1 VGILVDTVNEC
12 FVQQRGLDRALFLK
26 VKDLLMAANK
36 RDYYEI
42 LGVSRTASDDEIK
55 RAFRRL
61 AKQYHPDA
69 NKEQGAE
76 ARFIEINEAYE
87 VLSDSQKREAYDRFG
102 HAGVGAGAAGAGFSD
117 FSSFSSINDLFETFF
132 AGNAGSGTRRS
143 GTQRGADLRYDLTI
157 TFEEAVFGCQ
167 KEIELP
173 RWETCTNC
181 RGNGAQP
188 GTSTSRCTSCQGTGE
203 IRRVQQS
210 IFGQFVNVTMCERCR
225 GEGRV
230 ITTPC
235 EKCRGQGRVRNNRR
249 VVVNIPAGVDDGIN
263 VRVTGEGEVS
273 ARGGTPGNLYV
284 ILTVKPHP
292 FFKRQGNDI
301 LYDLPISFTQA
312 ALGDEVEVPT
322 VDGKTTPL
330 KIPAGT
336 QSNRSFRLKGM
347 GVPVVHSSAR
357 GDEHVIVKVVTPT
370 NLTVEQKHLLE
381 EFARLEREQNEQNG
395 KNIFRDLFE
404 KTKDVFQ

>member
-1 VGILVDTVNEC
+1 
-12 FVQQRGLDRALFLK
+12 
-26 VKDLLMAANK
+26 MATNK
-36 RDYYEI
+36 RDYYEV
-42 LGVSRTASDDEIK
+42 LAVSRNATDEEVK
-55 RAFRRL
+55 KSFRRL
-61 AKQYHPDA
+61 AKQYHPDT

-87 VLSDSQKREAYDRFG
+87 VLSDPQKRAAYDRYG
-102 HAGVGAGAAGAGFSD
+102 HAGLGNGAGAGAGFSD
-117 FSSFSSINDLFETFF
+117 FGSFSSINDLFETFF
-132 AGNAGSGTRRS
+132 AGTAGAQRRS
-143 GTQRGADLRYDLTI
+143 GTQRGADLRYELTI

-173 RWETCTNC
+173 RWETCATC
-181 RGNGAQP
+181 HGNGAQP
-188 GTSTSRCTSCQGTGE
+188 GTSTARCSACQGTGE

-249 VVVNIPAGVDDGIN
+249 VMVNIPAGVDDGIN
-263 VRVTGEGEVS
+263 VRVAGEGEVS
-273 ARGGTPGNLYV
+273 SRGGTPGNLYV
-284 ILTVKPHP
+284 VLTVKPHQ

-301 LYDLPISFTQA
+301 IYEMPISFTQA

-322 VDGKTTPL
+322 VDSKTVML

-347 GVPVVHSSAR
+347 GVPIVHSSQR
-357 GDEHVIVKVVTPT
+357 GDEHVIVNVVTPT
-370 NLTVEQKHLLE
+370 SLTAEQKRLLE

-395 KNIFRDLFE
+395 KNNIFRDFFE

>member
-1 VGILVDTVNEC
+1 
-12 FVQQRGLDRALFLK
+12 
-26 VKDLLMAANK
+26 MAASK

-42 LGVSRTASDDEIK
+42 LGVSRNANEDEVK
-55 RAFRRL
+55 KAFRRL

-69 NKEQGAE
+69 NKEKGAE
-76 ARFIEINEAYE
+76 ARFIEVNEAYE
-87 VLSDSQKREAYDRFG
+87 VLSDPQKRAAYDRYG
-102 HAGVGAGAAGAGFSD
+102 HSGLGNGANGAGFSD
-117 FSSFSSINDLFETFF
+117 FGGFNTINDLFETFF
-132 AGNAGSGTRRS
+132 AGTAGAQRRS
-143 GTQRGADLRYDLTI
+143 NPQRGADLRYELTI

-167 KEIELP
+167 KDIELP
-173 RWETCTNC
+173 RWETCSHC
-181 RGNGAQP
+181 RGSGAQP
-188 GTSTSRCTSCQGTGE
+188 GTSKARCSSCQGTGE

-225 GEGRV
+225 GEGHV

-235 EKCRGQGRVRNNRR
+235 DKCRGQGRVRNNRR

-284 ILTVKPHP
+284 VLTVKSHP

-301 LYDLPISFTQA
+301 LYELPISFTQA

-322 VDGKTTPL
+322 VDGKSTIL

-357 GDEHVIVKVVTPT
+357 GDQHVIVKVVTPT
-370 NLTVEQKHLLE
+370 NLTPEQKRLLE
-381 EFARLEREQNEQNG
+381 EFARIEREQNEQND
-395 KNIFRDLFE
+395 KNIFRNVFE
-404 KTKDVFQ
+404 KAKDVFQ

>member
-1 VGILVDTVNEC
+1 
-12 FVQQRGLDRALFLK
+12 
-26 VKDLLMAANK
+26 MAANK

-42 LGVSRTASDDEIK
+42 LGVSRNATEDEIK
-55 RAFRRL
+55 KSFRRL

-87 VLSDSQKREAYDRFG
+87 ILSDAQKRAAYDRYG
-102 HAGVGAGAAGAGFSD
+102 HAGVGANAAGAGFSG
-117 FSSFSSINDLFETFF
+117 FEGFSSINDLFETFF
-132 AGNAGSGTRRS
+132 AGSTGSTRRS
-143 GTQRGADLRYDLTI
+143 GTQRGADIRYELTI

-167 KEIELP
+167 KEIEIP
-173 RWETCTNC
+173 RWETCGSC
-181 RGNGAQP
+181 HGSGAQP
-188 GTSTSRCTSCQGTGE
+188 GTSTSRCSACQGTGE

-210 IFGQFVNVTMCERCR
+210 IFGQFVNVMMCERCR

-273 ARGGTPGNLYV
+273 SRGGTPGNLYV
-284 ILTVKPHP
+284 VLTVKTHP
-292 FFKRQGNDI
+292 FFKRQGNDV
-301 LYDLPISFTQA
+301 LFELPISFSQA

-322 VDGKTTPL
+322 VDGKTTTL

-357 GDEHVIVKVVTPT
+357 GDQHVIVKVVTPT
-370 NLTVEQKHLLE
+370 NLTPEQKSLLE
-381 EFARLEREQNEQNG
+381 EFARLEREQSEQND
-395 KNIFRDLFE
+395 KNIFRNLFE

>member
-1 VGILVDTVNEC
+1 
-12 FVQQRGLDRALFLK
+12 
-26 VKDLLMAANK
+26 MATNK

-42 LGVSRTASDDEIK
+42 LGVARSATEDEIK
-55 RAFRRL
+55 KAFRRL

-87 VLSDSQKREAYDRFG
+87 VLSDAQKRSAYDRFG
-102 HAGVGAGAAGAGFSD
+102 HAGVNAGMGAGGFSSDFAGFG
-117 FSSFSSINDLFETFF
+117 SINDLFETFF
-132 AGNAGSGTRRS
+132 AGATTSQRRS
-143 GTQRGADLRYDLTI
+143 GPQRGADLRYDLTI

-173 RWETCTNC
+173 RWENCSTCH
-181 RGNGAQP
+181 GSGAAP
-188 GTSTSRCTSCQGTGE
+188 GTSTARCSACQGTGE

-249 VVVNIPAGVDDGIN
+249 VKVNIPAGVDDGIN

-273 ARGGTPGNLYV
+273 SRGGTPGNLYV

-292 FFKRQGNDI
+292 FFKRNGNDI
-301 LYDLPISFTQA
+301 IYELPISFTQA
-312 ALGDEVEVPT
+312 ALGAEVEVPT
-322 VDGKTTPL
+322 VDNKTAML
-330 KIPAGT
+330 KIPPGT
-336 QSNRSFRLKGM
+336 QSGRSFRLKNM

-357 GDEHVIVKVVTPT
+357 GDQHVTVKVVTPT
-370 NLTVEQKHLLE
+370 NLSVEEKRLFEELE
-381 EFARLEREQNEQNG
+381 RLEKERSEQND
-395 KNIFRDLFE
+395 KNIFRNLFE

>member
-1 VGILVDTVNEC
+1 
-12 FVQQRGLDRALFLK
+12 
-26 VKDLLMAANK
+26 MANNK
-36 RDYYEI
+36 RDYYEV
-42 LGVSRTASDDEIK
+42 LGISRNASDDEVK

-69 NKEQGAE
+69 NKEEGTE
-76 ARFIEINEAYE
+76 SRFIEINEAYE
-87 VLSDSQKREAYDRFG
+87 VLSDPQKRAAYDRYG
-102 HAGVGAGAAGAGFSD
+102 HAGLNGAGMGFGDFAG
-117 FSSFSSINDLFETFF
+117 FSSINDLFETFF
-132 AGNAGSGTRRS
+132 AGATGTQRRT
-143 GTQRGADLRYDLTI
+143 GTQRGADIRYDLTI

-173 RWETCTNC
+173 RWETCPNC
-181 RGNGAQP
+181 RGSGAQP
-188 GTSTSRCTSCQGTGE
+188 GTSTARCSSCQGTGE

-249 VVVNIPAGVDDGIN
+249 VVVNIPAGVDDGIV

-273 ARGGTPGNLYV
+273 ARGGTPGNLLV

-292 FFKRQGNDI
+292 FFKRSGNEI
-301 LYDLPISFTQA
+301 IYELPISFTQA
-312 ALGDEVEVPT
+312 ALGDEVDVPT
-322 VDGKTTPL
+322 VDGKTAIL
-330 KIPAGT
+330 KIPTGT
-336 QSNRSFRLKGM
+336 QSNRSFRLKGL

-357 GDEHVIVKVVTPT
+357 GDQHVVVKVVTPT
-370 NLTVEQKHLLE
+370 NLTAEQKHLLE
-381 EFARLEREQNEQNG
+381 EFARLEREQAEQND
-395 KNIFRDLFE
+395 KNIFRNLFE

>member
-1 VGILVDTVNEC
+1 
-12 FVQQRGLDRALFLK
+12 
-26 VKDLLMAANK
+26 MASK
-36 RDYYEI
+36 RDYYEV
-42 LGVSRTASDDEIK
+42 LGVSRNANEDEVK
-55 RAFRRL
+55 KSFRRL
-61 AKQYHPDA
+61 AKQYHPDT
-69 NKEQGAE
+69 NKESGAE

-87 VLSDSQKREAYDRFG
+87 VLSDPQKRAAYDRYG
-102 HAGVGAGAAGAGFSD
+102 HAGVGNGVGAGAGAGFND
-117 FSSFSSINDLFETFF
+117 FGFSSINDLFETFF
-132 AGNAGSGTRRS
+132 AGSASGTQRRT
-143 GTQRGADLRYDLTI
+143 GTQRGADIRYDLTI

-173 RWETCTNC
+173 RWETCTTC
-181 RGNGAQP
+181 RGNGSQP
-188 GTSTSRCTSCQGTGE
+188 GTSTARCAACQGTGE

-284 ILTVKPHP
+284 ILTVKPHQ

-301 LYDLPISFTQA
+301 IYELPISFTQA

-322 VDGKTTPL
+322 VDGKTTAL

-370 NLTVEQKHLLE
+370 SLTAEQKHLLE
-381 EFARLEREQNEQNG
+381 EFARLEREQSEQNG

>member
-1 VGILVDTVNEC
+1 
-12 FVQQRGLDRALFLK
+12 
-26 VKDLLMAANK
+26 MAANK
-36 RDYYEI
+36 RDYYEV
-42 LGVSRTASDDEIK
+42 LGVSRNATDDEIK
-55 RAFRRL
+55 KAFRRL

-87 VLSDSQKREAYDRFG
+87 ILSDQQKRATYDRYG
-102 HAGVGAGAAGAGFSD
+102 HAGVGAGAGAAGFD
-117 FSSFSSINDLFETFF
+117 FGGFSNLNDIFETFF
-132 AGNAGSGTRRS
+132 AGTAGTQRRS
-143 GTQRGADLRYDLTI
+143 STQRGADLRYELTI

-173 RWETCTNC
+173 RWETCSTC

-188 GTSTSRCTSCQGTGE
+188 GTSTQRCPSCQGSGE

-225 GEGRV
+225 GEGRI

-284 ILTVKPHP
+284 VLTVKPHEV
-292 FFKRQGNDI
+292 FKRQGNDI
-301 LYDLPISFTQA
+301 VYELPISFTQA
-312 ALGDEVEVPT
+312 ALGDEVEVPI
-322 VDGKTTPL
+322 VDGKQTTL

-336 QSNRSFRLKGM
+336 QSGRSFRLKGL
-347 GVPVVHSSAR
+347 GVPVVHSTAR
-357 GDEHVIVKVVTPT
+357 GDQHVIVKVVTPT
-370 NLTVEQKHLLE
+370 NLTAEQRHLLE
-381 EFARLEREQNEQNG
+381 EFARIEREQSEQNN

>member
-1 VGILVDTVNEC
+1 
-12 FVQQRGLDRALFLK
+12 
-26 VKDLLMAANK
+26 MASTK
-36 RDYYEI
+36 RDYYEV
-42 LGVSRTASDDEIK
+42 LGLSRSATEDEIK
-55 RAFRRL
+55 KAYRRL
-61 AKQYHPDA
+61 AKQYHPDT

-87 VLSDSQKREAYDRFG
+87 TLSDPQRRTVYDRYG
-102 HAGVGAGAAGAGFSD
+102 HAGLNGNGGMGFSD
-117 FSSFSSINDLFETFF
+117 FGGFSSINDLFETFF
-132 AGNAGSGTRRS
+132 AGAAGAQRRT
-143 GTQRGADLRYDLTI
+143 GTQRGADIRYDLTI

-167 KEIELP
+167 KEIEIP
-173 RWETCTNC
+173 RWETCGGCKGT
-181 RGNGAQP
+181 GAQP
-188 GTSTSRCTSCQGTGE
+188 GTSTARCSTCQGTGE

-210 IFGQFVNVTMCERCR
+210 IFGQFVNVTVCERCR

-292 FFKRQGNDI
+292 FFKRQNNDI
-301 LYDLPISFTQA
+301 IYELPISFTQA

-322 VDGKTTPL
+322 VDNKSTTL
-330 KIPAGT
+330 KIPPGT
-336 QSNRSFRLKGM
+336 QSGRSFRLKGM

-357 GDEHVIVKVVTPT
+357 GDQHVIVKVVTPT
-370 NLTVEQKHLLE
+370 NLSAEQKRLLE
-381 EFARLEREQNEQNG
+381 EFARLEKEQSEQNG
-395 KNIFRDLFE
+395 NNIFRNLFE

>member
-1 VGILVDTVNEC
+1 
-12 FVQQRGLDRALFLK
+12 
-26 VKDLLMAANK
+26 MAANK
-36 RDYYEI
+36 RDFYEV
-42 LGVSRTASDDEIK
+42 LGIARTATEDEIK
-55 RAFRRL
+55 KAFRRM

-87 VLSDSQKREAYDRFG
+87 VLSDPQKRAAYDRYG
-102 HAGVGAGAAGAGFSD
+102 HAGLGNGAGAGAGFATD
-117 FSSFSSINDLFETFF
+117 FGSFSTINDLFETFF
-132 AGNAGSGTRRS
+132 AGTAGGTSRRT
-143 GTQRGADLRYDLTI
+143 GPQRGADLRYELTI

-173 RWETCTNC
+173 RWETCSHC

-188 GTSTSRCTSCQGTGE
+188 GTSTSRCSACQGTGE

-284 ILTVKPHP
+284 VLTVKPHQ

-301 LYDLPISFTQA
+301 IYELPISFTQA
-312 ALGDEVEVPT
+312 ALGDEVDVPT
-322 VDGKTTPL
+322 VDEKKTTL
-330 KIPAGT
+330 RIPAGT
-336 QSNRSFRLKGM
+336 QSGRSFRLKGM

-357 GDEHVIVKVVTPT
+357 GDQHVIVKVVTPT
-370 NLTVEQKHLLE
+370 SLTAEQKHLLE
-381 EFARLEREQNEQNG
+381 EFARLEQEQNEQND
-395 KNIFRDLFE
+395 KNIFRNLFE

>member
-1 VGILVDTVNEC
+1 
-12 FVQQRGLDRALFLK
+12 
-26 VKDLLMAANK
+26 MATNK
-36 RDYYEI
+36 RDYYET
-42 LGVSRTASDDEIK
+42 LGISRGASEEDLK
-55 RAFRRL
+55 KAYRRL

-87 VLSDSQKREAYDRFG
+87 TLSDPQKRAIYDRYG
-102 HAGVGAGAAGAGFSD
+102 HAGLNGSSGAGGFGDFAG
-117 FSSFSSINDLFETFF
+117 FSSINDLFETFF
-132 AGNAGSGTRRS
+132 AGATGTQRRT

-157 TFEEAVFGCQ
+157 SFEEAVFGCQ

-173 RWETCTNC
+173 RWEACSNC
-181 RGNGAQP
+181 KGSGAQP
-188 GTSTSRCTSCQGTGE
+188 GTSTTRCSSCQGTGE

-225 GEGRV
+225 GEGKV

-273 ARGGTPGNLYV
+273 SRGGTPGNLYV
-284 ILTVKPHP
+284 ILTVKSHP

-301 LYDLPISFTQA
+301 LYELPISFSQA
-312 ALGDEVEVPT
+312 ALGDEVEIPT
-322 VDGKTTPL
+322 VDGKSTML

-370 NLTVEQKHLLE
+370 NLSPEQKRLLE
-381 EFARLEREQNEQNG
+381 DFARLEKEQSEQND
-395 KNIFRDLFE
+395 KNIFRNLFE

>member
-1 VGILVDTVNEC
+1 
-12 FVQQRGLDRALFLK
+12 
-26 VKDLLMAANK
+26 MAANK
-36 RDYYEI
+36 RDYYEV
-42 LGVSRTASDDEIK
+42 LGVSRSASDDEIK
-55 RAFRRL
+55 KAFRRL

-87 VLSDSQKREAYDRFG
+87 VLSDQQKRTAYDRYG
-102 HAGVGAGAAGAGFSD
+102 HAGVGSGAGGAAGFDNFGGFSNL
-117 FSSFSSINDLFETFF
+117 NDIFETFF
-132 AGNAGSGTRRS
+132 SGSTGGQRRS
-143 GTQRGADLRYDLTI
+143 GPQRGADLRYELTI
-157 TFEEAVFGCQ
+157 SFEEAVFGCQ

-173 RWETCTNC
+173 RWETCSTC

-188 GTSTSRCTSCQGTGE
+188 GTSTQRCPSCQGSGE

-225 GEGRV
+225 GEGRI

-284 ILTVKPHP
+284 VLTVKSHE

-301 LYDLPISFTQA
+301 IYELPISFTQA

-322 VDGKTTPL
+322 VDGKSTML

-357 GDEHVIVKVVTPT
+357 GDQHVIVKVVTPT
-370 NLTVEQKHLLE
+370 NLTAEQRQLLE
-381 EFARLEREQNEQNG
+381 EFARIEAEQNEQNS

>member
-1 VGILVDTVNEC
+1 
-12 FVQQRGLDRALFLK
+12 
-26 VKDLLMAANK
+26 MATNK
-36 RDYYEI
+36 RDYYEV
-42 LGVSRTASDDEIK
+42 LGVSRNATDDEVK
-55 RAFRRL
+55 KAFRRL

-87 VLSDSQKREAYDRFG
+87 ILSDTQKRSAYDRYG
-102 HAGVGAGAAGAGFSD
+102 HAGVGSAAGAGAAGFDFGGFNNL
-117 FSSFSSINDLFETFF
+117 NDIFETFF
-132 AGNAGSGTRRS
+132 SGSAGGSTQRRS
-143 GTQRGADLRYDLTI
+143 GPQRGADLRYELTI
-157 TFEEAVFGCQ
+157 SFEEAVFGCQ

-173 RWETCTNC
+173 RWETCSAC
-181 RGNGAQP
+181 HGNGAQP
-188 GTSTSRCTSCQGTGE
+188 GTSTQRCPGCQGSGE

-225 GEGRV
+225 GEGRI

-284 ILTVKPHP
+284 VLTVKTHE

-301 LYDLPISFTQA
+301 IYELPISFSQA
-312 ALGDEVEVPT
+312 ALGDEVEVPI
-322 VDGKTTPL
+322 VDGKTTTL

-357 GDEHVIVKVVTPT
+357 GDQHVIVKVVTPT
-370 NLTVEQKHLLE
+370 NLTTEQRHLLE
-381 EFARLEREQNEQNG
+381 EFARIEREQNEQNG

>member
-1 VGILVDTVNEC
+1 
-12 FVQQRGLDRALFLK
+12 
-26 VKDLLMAANK
+26 MATSK
-36 RDYYEI
+36 RDYYEV
-42 LGVSRTASDDEIK
+42 LGVPRSSGDDEIK
-55 RAFRRL
+55 KAFRRL

-87 VLSDSQKREAYDRFG
+87 VLSDPQKRAAYDRFG
-102 HAGVGAGAAGAGFSD
+102 HAAVGNGGGTGFSD
-117 FSSFSSINDLFETFF
+117 FGDFGTFSSINDLFETFF
-132 AGNAGSGTRRS
+132 SGTAGAQRRA

-181 RGNGAQP
+181 RGSGAQP
-188 GTSTSRCTSCQGTGE
+188 GTSTARCSSCQGTGE

-284 ILTVKPHP
+284 ILTVKPHHV
-292 FFKRQGNDI
+292 FKRQGNDI
-301 LYDLPISFTQA
+301 IYELPISFTQA

-322 VDGKTTPL
+322 VDGKATTL

-357 GDEHVIVKVVTPT
+357 GDQHVIVKVVTPT
-370 NLTVEQKHLLE
+370 NLTAEQKRLLE
-381 EFARLEREQNEQNG
+381 EFARLEREQND
-395 KNIFRDLFE
+395 KNIFD
-404 KTKDVFQ
+404 KIKDVFH

>member
-1 VGILVDTVNEC
+1 
-12 FVQQRGLDRALFLK
+12 
-26 VKDLLMAANK
+26 MAANK

-42 LGVSRTASDDEIK
+42 LGLSRSATDDEIK
-55 RAFRRL
+55 KAFRRL

-87 VLSDSQKREAYDRFG
+87 VLSDPQKRAAYDRYG
-102 HAGVGAGAAGAGFSD
+102 HAGVGAGNGMGAGFAD
-117 FSSFSSINDLFETFF
+117 FGGFSSINDLFETFF
-132 AGNAGSGTRRS
+132 AGTAGAQRRT
-143 GTQRGADLRYDLTI
+143 GPQRGADLRYELTI

-173 RWETCTNC
+173 RWETCSTC
-181 RGNGAQP
+181 RGSGAQP
-188 GTSTSRCTSCQGTGE
+188 GTSTARCSACQGSGE

-263 VRVTGEGEVS
+263 VRVSGEGEVS

-284 ILTVKPHP
+284 VLTVKPHP

-301 LYDLPISFTQA
+301 IYELPISFAQA

-322 VDGKTTPL
+322 VDNKTTTL
-330 KIPAGT
+330 RIPTGT
-336 QSNRSFRLKGM
+336 QSGRSFRLKGM
-347 GVPVVHSSAR
+347 GVPVVHSTAR

-370 NLTVEQKHLLE
+370 NLTPEQKHLLE
-381 EFARLEREQNEQNG
+381 EFARLEREQSEQND
-395 KNIFRDLFE
+395 KNIFRNLFE
-404 KTKDVFQ
+404 KTKDMF

>member
-1 VGILVDTVNEC
+1 
-12 FVQQRGLDRALFLK
+12 
-26 VKDLLMAANK
+26 MANSK
-36 RDYYEI
+36 RDYYEV
-42 LGVSRTASDDEIK
+42 LGVSRNASDEDVK
-55 RAFRRL
+55 KAFRRL

-69 NKEQGAE
+69 NKDQGAE
-76 ARFIEINEAYE
+76 ARFIEIKEAHE
-87 VLSDSQKREAYDRFG
+87 VLSDPQKRAAYDRYG
-102 HAGVGAGAAGAGFSD
+102 HAGLGNGAAGAGFGD
-117 FSSFSSINDLFETFF
+117 FAGFSTINDLFETFF
-132 AGNAGSGTRRS
+132 AGATGTQRRG

-173 RWETCTNC
+173 RWETCPTC

-188 GTSTSRCTSCQGTGE
+188 GTSTTRCSACQGTGE

-210 IFGQFVNVTMCERCR
+210 IFGQFVNVTMCERCH

-292 FFKRQGNDI
+292 FFKRSGNDI
-301 LYDLPISFTQA
+301 IYELPISFTQA

-322 VDGKTTPL
+322 VDGKATTL
-330 KIPAGT
+330 KVPPGT
-336 QSNRSFRLKGM
+336 QSGRSFRLKGM

-357 GDEHVIVKVVTPT
+357 GDQHVMVKVVTPT
-370 NLTVEQKHLLE
+370 NLTPEQKRLLE
-381 EFARLEREQNEQNG
+381 EFARLEREQAEQND
-395 KNIFRDLFE
+395 KNIFRNLFE

>member
-1 VGILVDTVNEC
+1 MHRPG
-12 FVQQRGLDRALFLK
+12 
-26 VKDLLMAANK
+26 
-36 RDYYEI
+36 
-42 LGVSRTASDDEIK
+42 
-55 RAFRRL
+55 
-61 AKQYHPDA
+61 
-69 NKEQGAE
+69 
-76 ARFIEINEAYE
+76 
-87 VLSDSQKREAYDRFG
+87 DRFG
-102 HAGVGAGAAGAGFSD
+102 HAGLNNGMGGANSYDYGGFS
-117 FSSFSSINDLFETFF
+117 SSNDIFETFF
-132 AGNAGSGTRRS
+132 AGTGAGTQRRT

-173 RWETCTNC
+173 RWESCPSC
-181 RGNGAQP
+181 KGSGAQP
-188 GTSTSRCTSCQGTGE
+188 GTSTTRCSSCQGTGE

-273 ARGGTPGNLYV
+273 SRGGTPGNLYV

-292 FFKRQGNDI
+292 FFKRSGNDI
-301 LYDLPISFTQA
+301 LYEMPISFTQA

-322 VDGKTTPL
+322 VDGKTTLL

-357 GDEHVIVKVVTPT
+357 GDQHVIVKVVTPT
-370 NLTVEQKHLLE
+370 NLTSEQKRLLE
-381 EFARLEREQNEQNG
+381 EFARLEREQAEQND
-395 KNIFRDLFE
+395 KNIFRNLFE

>member
-1 VGILVDTVNEC
+1 
-12 FVQQRGLDRALFLK
+12 
-26 VKDLLMAANK
+26 MATSK
-36 RDYYEI
+36 RDYYEV
-42 LGVSRTASDDEIK
+42 LGVSRSSGDDEIK
-55 RAFRRL
+55 KAFRRL

-87 VLSDSQKREAYDRFG
+87 ILSDPQKRAAYDRFG
-102 HAGVGAGAAGAGFSD
+102 HAAVGNGGGTGFSD
-117 FSSFSSINDLFETFF
+117 FGDFGSFSSINDLFETFF
-132 AGNAGSGTRRS
+132 SGTAGAQRRA

-181 RGNGAQP
+181 RGSGAQP
-188 GTSTSRCTSCQGTGE
+188 GTSTARCSSCQGTGE

-284 ILTVKPHP
+284 ILTVKPHHV
-292 FFKRQGNDI
+292 FKRQGNDI
-301 LYDLPISFTQA
+301 IYELPISFTQA

-322 VDGKTTPL
+322 VDGKATTL

-347 GVPVVHSSAR
+347 GVPVVHSGAR
-357 GDEHVIVKVVTPT
+357 GDQHVIVKVVTPT
-370 NLTVEQKHLLE
+370 NLTAEQKRLLE
-381 EFARLEREQNEQNG
+381 EFARLEREQND
-395 KNIFRDLFE
+395 KNIFD
-404 KTKDVFQ
+404 KIKDVFH

>member
-1 VGILVDTVNEC
+1 
-12 FVQQRGLDRALFLK
+12 
-26 VKDLLMAANK
+26 MATNK
-36 RDYYEI
+36 RDYYET
-42 LGVSRTASDDEIK
+42 LGISRGASEEDLK
-55 RAFRRL
+55 KAYRRL

-87 VLSDSQKREAYDRFG
+87 TLSDPQKRAIYDRYG
-102 HAGVGAGAAGAGFSD
+102 HAGLNGSSGAAGFGDFAG
-117 FSSFSSINDLFETFF
+117 FSSINDLFETFF
-132 AGNAGSGTRRS
+132 AGATGTQRRT

-157 TFEEAVFGCQ
+157 SFEEAVFGCQ

-173 RWETCTNC
+173 RWEACSNC
-181 RGNGAQP
+181 KGSGAQP
-188 GTSTSRCTSCQGTGE
+188 GTSTTRCSSCQGTGE

-225 GEGRV
+225 GEGKV

-273 ARGGTPGNLYV
+273 SRGGTPGNLYV
-284 ILTVKPHP
+284 ILTVKSHP

-301 LYDLPISFTQA
+301 LYELPISFSQA
-312 ALGDEVEVPT
+312 ALGDEVEIPT
-322 VDGKTTPL
+322 VDGKSTML

-370 NLTVEQKHLLE
+370 NLSPEQKRLLE
-381 EFARLEREQNEQNG
+381 DFARLEKEQSEQND
-395 KNIFRDLFE
+395 KNIFRNLFE

>member
-1 VGILVDTVNEC
+1 
-12 FVQQRGLDRALFLK
+12 
-26 VKDLLMAANK
+26 MAANK
-36 RDYYEI
+36 RDYYEV
-42 LGVSRTASDDEIK
+42 LGVSRSASDDEIK
-55 RAFRRL
+55 KAFRRL

-87 VLSDSQKREAYDRFG
+87 VLSDQQKRTAYDRYG
-102 HAGVGAGAAGAGFSD
+102 HAGVGSGAGGAAGFDNFGGFSNL
-117 FSSFSSINDLFETFF
+117 NDIFETFF
-132 AGNAGSGTRRS
+132 AGSTGGQRRS
-143 GTQRGADLRYDLTI
+143 GPQRGADLRYELTI
-157 TFEEAVFGCQ
+157 SFEEAVFGCQ

-173 RWETCTNC
+173 RWETCSTC

-188 GTSTSRCTSCQGTGE
+188 GTSTQRCPSCQGSGE

-225 GEGRV
+225 GEGRI

-284 ILTVKPHP
+284 VLTVKPHE

-301 LYDLPISFTQA
+301 IYELPISFTQA

-322 VDGKTTPL
+322 VDGKSTML

-357 GDEHVIVKVVTPT
+357 GDQHVIVKVVTPT
-370 NLTVEQKHLLE
+370 NLTAEQRQLLE
-381 EFARLEREQNEQNG
+381 EFARIEHEQNEQNN

>member
-1 VGILVDTVNEC
+1 
-12 FVQQRGLDRALFLK
+12 
-26 VKDLLMAANK
+26 MATNK
-36 RDYYEI
+36 RDYYEV
-42 LGVSRTASDDEIK
+42 LGVSRSASDEELK
-55 RAFRRL
+55 KAFRRL

-87 VLSDSQKREAYDRFG
+87 TLSDPQKRAIYDRYG
-102 HAGVGAGAAGAGFSD
+102 HAGLNGSSGAAGFGDFAG
-117 FSSFSSINDLFETFF
+117 FSSINDLFETFF
-132 AGNAGSGTRRS
+132 AGATGTQRRT

-157 TFEEAVFGCQ
+157 SFEEAVFGCQ

-173 RWETCTNC
+173 RWEACSNC
-181 RGNGAQP
+181 KGSGAQP
-188 GTSTSRCTSCQGTGE
+188 GTSTTRCSSCQGTGE

-225 GEGRV
+225 GEGKV

-273 ARGGTPGNLYV
+273 SRGGTPGNLYV
-284 ILTVKPHP
+284 ILTVKSHP

-301 LYDLPISFTQA
+301 LYELPISFSQA
-312 ALGDEVEVPT
+312 ALGDEVEIPT
-322 VDGKTTPL
+322 VDGKSTML

-370 NLTVEQKHLLE
+370 NLSPEQKRLLE
-381 EFARLEREQNEQNG
+381 EFARLEKEQSEQND
-395 KNIFRDLFE
+395 KNIFRNLFE

>member
-1 VGILVDTVNEC
+1 
-12 FVQQRGLDRALFLK
+12 
-26 VKDLLMAANK
+26 MATNK

-42 LGVSRTASDDEIK
+42 LGVARGASEDELK
-55 RAFRRL
+55 KAYRRL
-61 AKQYHPDA
+61 AKQYHPDT
-69 NKEQGAE
+69 NKEPGAD
-76 ARFIEINEAYE
+76 ARFIEVNEAYE
-87 VLSDSQKREAYDRFG
+87 TLSDPQKRSVYDRYG
-102 HAGVGAGAAGAGFSD
+102 HAGLNGGGAAGFGDFAGFG
-117 FSSFSSINDLFETFF
+117 SINDIFEIFSPERPARSAAPSRNEARIF
-132 AGNAGSGTRRS
+132 AIE
-143 GTQRGADLRYDLTI
+143 LTI
-157 TFEEAVFGCQ
+157 SFEEAIFGCQ

-173 RWETCTNC
+173 RWEACSTCQ
-181 RGNGAQP
+181 GSGAQP
-188 GTSTSRCTSCQGTGE
+188 GTSTTRCSACQGKGE

-225 GEGRV
+225 GEGKV

-273 ARGGTPGNLYV
+273 SRGGTPGNLYV
-284 ILTVKPHP
+284 ILSVKQHP

-301 LYDLPISFTQA
+301 IYELPISFAQA
-312 ALGDEVEVPT
+312 GLGDEVEVPT
-322 VDGKTTPL
+322 VDGKSTTL

-357 GDEHVIVKVVTPT
+357 GDQHVIVKVVTPT
-370 NLTVEQKHLLE
+370 NLSAEQKRLLE
-381 EFARLEREQNEQNG
+381 DFARLEKEQNEQNG

>member
-1 VGILVDTVNEC
+1 
-12 FVQQRGLDRALFLK
+12 
-26 VKDLLMAANK
+26 MATNK
-36 RDYYEI
+36 RDYYEV
-42 LGVSRTASDDEIK
+42 LGVARGASEDELK
-55 RAFRRL
+55 KAYRRL
-61 AKQYHPDA
+61 AKQYHPDT
-69 NKEQGAE
+69 NKEPGAD

-87 VLSDSQKREAYDRFG
+87 TLSDPQKRSVYDRYG
-102 HAGVGAGAAGAGFSD
+102 HAGLNGGGAGGFGDFAGFG
-117 FSSFSSINDLFETFF
+117 SINDLFDFF
-132 AGNAGSGTRRS
+132 AGATGTQRRS
-143 GTQRGADLRYDLTI
+143 EPQRGADIRFELTI
-157 TFEEAVFGCQ
+157 SFEEAVFGCQ

-173 RWETCTNC
+173 RWEACSTC
-181 RGNGAQP
+181 RGSGAQP
-188 GTSTSRCTSCQGTGE
+188 GTSTTRCSACQGKGE

-225 GEGRV
+225 GEGKV

-273 ARGGTPGNLYV
+273 SRGGTPGNLYV
-284 ILTVKPHP
+284 ILSVKQHP

-301 LYDLPISFTQA
+301 LYELPISFAQA
-312 ALGDEVEVPT
+312 ALGDEVDVPT
-322 VDGKTTPL
+322 VDGKSTTL
-330 KIPAGT
+330 KVPAGT

-357 GDEHVIVKVVTPT
+357 GDQHVIVKVVTPT
-370 NLTVEQKHLLE
+370 NLSVEQKHLLE
-381 EFARLEREQNEQNG
+381 EFARLEKEQSEQNG